1 MARKIPAW
9 ELKAQ
14 RDQVMRD
21 RAPVAFRIWKRMD
34 ENYIALLVDKN
45 DWECF
50 ECLPCVCADQAAA
63 TATHSGTRP
72 LRYLGMFEVAK
83 TERVPCEPDP
93 CTVDRLHWTWEH
105 HGHTHG
111 VLDAAI
117 EWTRK
122 ESLTEDSASG

>member
-93 CTVDRLHWTWEH
+93 DEV
-105 HGHTHG
+105 
-111 VLDAAI
+111 VLLATELGLETADAAAGAPA
-117 EWTRK
+117 
-122 ESLTEDSASG
+122 DA